1 MYDVEQREH
10 VSTVMIEN
18 QREEI
23 IRLNSLLYGI
33 GKVVEHL
40 KQELLLL
47 KAQNNTLQTVDKRLE
62 KQIYVMELWAN
73 DDIKPPHYLVPLSRL
88 SKTSNNPENR
98 PFRDEMKNW
107 LIVRGFA
114 FLDTRNRLRA
124 SVDMN
129 TVLEAL
135 ETDYK
140 DKNIL
145 IGEQ

>member
-1 MYDVEQREH
+1 MYSIEQREH
-10 VSTVMIEN
+10 ISATLIEN

-23 IRLNSLLYGI
+23 IRLTSLLHGM
-33 GKVVEHL
+33 GAVVEHL

-73 DDIKPPHYLVPLSRL
+73 GDIRPPNYLVPLSRL
-88 SKTSNNPENR
+88 SKTSNNPKNR
-98 PFRDEMKNW
+98 PFRNEMKNW

-114 FLDTRNRLRA
+114 YLDTRNRLRA
-124 SVDMN
+124 SADMN
-129 TVLEAL
+129 IVLEAL
-135 ETDYK
+135 EEDYQ

-145 IGEQ
+145 IGET